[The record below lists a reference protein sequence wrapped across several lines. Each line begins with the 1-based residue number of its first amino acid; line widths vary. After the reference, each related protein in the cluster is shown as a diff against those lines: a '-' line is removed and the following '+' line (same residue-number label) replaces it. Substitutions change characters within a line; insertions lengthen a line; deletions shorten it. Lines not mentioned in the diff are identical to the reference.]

1 MPDQHSRQLKRDVSE
16 QVEVCRSIDSGVS
29 EEGGSTPSKDN
40 LLWGGSSPHKRSS
53 AMGGP
58 TPIVEAIDYETSFV
72 FSSE

>member
-1 MPDQHSRQLKRDVSE
+1 MGGPTPI
-16 QVEVCRSIDSGVS
+16 VEARV
-29 EEGGSTPSKDN
+29 EG
-40 LLWGGSSPHKRSS
+40 SS